1 MGARQGL
8 SLPLGEFSPV
18 SAVVV
23 IRAGRRS
30 GTLSG
35 VTAILSIQSA
45 VAYGHAGN
53 SAATFPLMRM
63 GVEVWPVLTVNFSN
77 HTGYESWRGPM
88 ISAADVSAV
97 VRGIDERGALARCD
111 AVLSGYQG
119 SAEIGQVV
127 LDAVALVRSRRP
139 GALYCCDPVM
149 GDVGRGFFVRPE
161 IPPMM
166 RDLVVPAAD
175 IVTPNQFELEFL
187 TDMAVTTLD
196 EVLIAARTLRARGP
210 RTVLVTSVVP
220 AADPGHVSMIAV
232 AEEGCWSVTTPAIP
246 QTFTGAGDVTAATF
260 LANVLRGTDVAG
272 ALGETAAVMY
282 GLLSVTHTSGRTELA
297 LVEAQDELVAPSR
310 RFQVTRLG

>member
-1 MGARQGL
+1 
-8 SLPLGEFSPV
+8 
-18 SAVVV
+18 
-23 IRAGRRS
+23 
-30 GTLSG
+30 
-35 VTAILSIQSA
+35 VTTILSIQSA

-63 GVEVWPVLTVNFSN
+63 GLEIWPVLTVNFSN

-88 ISAADVSAV
+88 IPAADVAAV
-97 VRGIDERGALARCD
+97 VQGIDERGVLDRCD

-127 LDAVALVRSRRP
+127 LDAVALVRSRNP

-161 IPPMM
+161 IPAMM

-187 TDMAVTTLD
+187 SGRSVQTLD
-196 EVLIAARTLRARGP
+196 EVLLAARELRAAGP

-220 AADPGHVSMIAV
+220 AADPDTVSMIALTD
-232 AEEGCWSVTTPAIP
+232 AGAWSVATPAIA

-260 LANVLRGTDVAG
+260 LAHVLRGGDVVA
-272 ALGETAAVMY
+272 ALGATAAVMY
-282 GLLSVTHTSGRTELA
+282 GLLSATHAAGRSELA
-297 LVEAQDELVAPSR
+297 LVAAQDEFVRPTHH
-310 RFQVTRLG
+310 FDVTRLY

>member
-1 MGARQGL
+1 M
-8 SLPLGEFSPV
+8 
-18 SAVVV
+18 
-23 IRAGRRS
+23 
-30 GTLSG
+30 
-35 VTAILSIQSA
+35 TAILSIQSA

-88 ISAADVSAV
+88 IPASDVAAV
-97 VRGIDERGALARCD
+97 VRGIDERGVLGRCD

-161 IPPMM
+161 IPAMM

-187 TDMAVTTLD
+187 TDTAVTTLD
-196 EVLIAARTLRARGP
+196 EVLTAARVLRSRGP
-210 RTVLVTSVVP
+210 RIVLVTSVVP
-220 AADPGHVSMIAV
+220 AADPGHVSMVAV
-232 AEEGCWSVTTPAIP
+232 AEEGAWSVTTPAIP

-260 LANVLRGTDVAG
+260 LAHLLRGGEVAQ
-272 ALGETAAVMY
+272 ALGATAAVMY
-282 GLLSVTHTSGRTELA
+282 GLLSATHASGRSELA
-297 LVEAQDELVAPSR
+297 LVAAQEEFVHPTHH
-310 RFQVTRLG
+310 FEVTHIG